1 MGRVDAAEGQTTIE
15 KIGEPQVEVDGMGRA
30 QAAAKGDHAGEAV
43 PAVALLG
50 DILDLG
56 HNFLHD
62 VADPLLIAADAPVG
76 VAVGVNIVAKG
87 PAKLIGGSL
96 VAVGIDAFD
105 KLLNILRS
113 VGTQHAGRCS
123 TAHLA

>member
-1 MGRVDAAEGQTTIE
+1 MLHIVAALAGQRV
-15 KIGEPQVEVDGMGRA
+15 
-30 QAAAKGDHAGEAV
+30 
-43 PAVALLG
+43 VA
-50 DILDLG
+50 
-56 HNFLHD
+56 
-62 VADPLLIAADAPVG
+62 VG

-87 PAKLIGGSL
+87 SAQLVSGGF
-96 VAVGIDAFD
+96 VAVCIDAFD

>member
-1 MGRVDAAEGQTTIE
+1 MLHIVAALAGQC
-15 KIGEPQVEVDGMGRA
+15 V
-30 QAAAKGDHAGEAV
+30 
-43 PAVALLG
+43 VA
-50 DILDLG
+50 
-56 HNFLHD
+56 
-62 VADPLLIAADAPVG
+62 VG

-87 PAKLIGGSL
+87 SAQFVSGGF

-113 VGTQHAGRCS
+113 VGTQYAGRCS

>member
-1 MGRVDAAEGQTTIE
+1 MLHIGAVLAGQRV
-15 KIGEPQVEVDGMGRA
+15 
-30 QAAAKGDHAGEAV
+30 
-43 PAVALLG
+43 VA
-50 DILDLG
+50 
-56 HNFLHD
+56 
-62 VADPLLIAADAPVG
+62 VG

-87 PAKLIGGSL
+87 SAKLISGSFI
-96 VAVGIDAFD
+96 AVCIDAFD

>member
-1 MGRVDAAEGQTTIE
+1 MLHIVAVLAGQCVVT
-15 KIGEPQVEVDGMGRA
+15 
-30 QAAAKGDHAGEAV
+30 
-43 PAVALLG
+43 
-50 DILDLG
+50 
-56 HNFLHD
+56 
-62 VADPLLIAADAPVG
+62 VG

-87 PAKLIGGSL
+87 PAKLISGSL
-96 VAVGIDAFD
+96 IAVGIDAYD

>member
-1 MGRVDAAEGQTTIE
+1 MLHIVAAMAGQRV
-15 KIGEPQVEVDGMGRA
+15 
-30 QAAAKGDHAGEAV
+30 
-43 PAVALLG
+43 VA
-50 DILDLG
+50 
-56 HNFLHD
+56 
-62 VADPLLIAADAPVG
+62 VG

-87 PAKLIGGSL
+87 PAQFVSGGL

-113 VGTQHAGRCS
+113 VSTQHAGRCS

>member
-1 MGRVDAAEGQTTIE
+1 MLHIVAALACQRV
-15 KIGEPQVEVDGMGRA
+15 
-30 QAAAKGDHAGEAV
+30 
-43 PAVALLG
+43 VA
-50 DILDLG
+50 
-56 HNFLHD
+56 
-62 VADPLLIAADAPVG
+62 VG

-87 PAKLIGGSL
+87 SAQLVSGSFIT
-96 VAVGIDAFD
+96 VGIDAFD

>member
-1 MGRVDAAEGQTTIE
+1 MLHIVAALAGQRV
-15 KIGEPQVEVDGMGRA
+15 
-30 QAAAKGDHAGEAV
+30 
-43 PAVALLG
+43 VA
-50 DILDLG
+50 
-56 HNFLHD
+56 
-62 VADPLLIAADAPVG
+62 VG
-76 VAVGVNIVAKG
+76 VAVGVNIVTKG
-87 PAKLIGGSL
+87 PAQFVSGGL

>member
-1 MGRVDAAEGQTTIE
+1 MLHIVAALAGQRV
-15 KIGEPQVEVDGMGRA
+15 
-30 QAAAKGDHAGEAV
+30 
-43 PAVALLG
+43 VA
-50 DILDLG
+50 
-56 HNFLHD
+56 
-62 VADPLLIAADAPVG
+62 VG
-76 VAVGVNIVAKG
+76 VAVGVNIIAKG
-87 PAKLIGGSL
+87 PAQFVSGSF

>member
-1 MGRVDAAEGQTTIE
+1 MLHIVAALAGQRV
-15 KIGEPQVEVDGMGRA
+15 
-30 QAAAKGDHAGEAV
+30 
-43 PAVALLG
+43 VA
-50 DILDLG
+50 
-56 HNFLHD
+56 
-62 VADPLLIAADAPVG
+62 VG
-76 VAVGVNIVAKG
+76 VAVGVDIVAKG
-87 PAKLIGGSL
+87 PAKLVSGGL

>member
-1 MGRVDAAEGQTTIE
+1 MLHIVAALAGQC
-15 KIGEPQVEVDGMGRA
+15 V
-30 QAAAKGDHAGEAV
+30 
-43 PAVALLG
+43 VA
-50 DILDLG
+50 
-56 HNFLHD
+56 
-62 VADPLLIAADAPVG
+62 VG

-87 PAKLIGGSL
+87 PAKLISGGL